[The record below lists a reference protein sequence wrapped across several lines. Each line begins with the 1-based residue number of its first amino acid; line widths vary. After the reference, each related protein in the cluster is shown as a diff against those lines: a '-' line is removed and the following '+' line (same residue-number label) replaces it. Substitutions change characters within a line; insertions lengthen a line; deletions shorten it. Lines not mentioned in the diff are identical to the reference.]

1 MRMSRPEERR
11 TETDLADRQ
20 EEEDGEGAER
30 SEPVTPPIDED
41 VSGSVNAALHE
52 ADE

>member
-1 MRMSRPEERR
+1 MSRPEEHR

-20 EEEDGEGAER
+20 EEGEVEGAER
-30 SEPVTPPIDED
+30 SEPVRPPIDED
-41 VSGSVNAALHE
+41 VSGSVNAAVHE

>member
-1 MRMSRPEERR
+1 MSRPEKRG

-20 EEEDGEGAER
+20 KEEEEEEEGAER